1 MVYPKIL
8 DDYRFK
14 KRCEGDVSRY
24 KKRYKGVLVFHNPVW
39 LSL

>member
-14 KRCEGDVSRY
+14 KRCEGDVVSRY
-24 KKRYKGVLVFHNPVW
+24 KKRYKGVLVFHNPV
-39 LSL
+39 